1 MSATATAPRP
11 DTTIQENPRLE
22 LFFGLMSAV
31 LFAFAVGLSSGI
43 ISEGKM
49 VLGGVLL
56 GITLLTGIVECV
68 WVVCHYKKWLC
79 YRPQPTTDSA
89 VV

>member
-1 MSATATAPRP
+1 
-11 DTTIQENPRLE
+11 
-22 LFFGLMSAV
+22 
-31 LFAFAVGLSSGI
+31 
-43 ISEGKM
+43 M